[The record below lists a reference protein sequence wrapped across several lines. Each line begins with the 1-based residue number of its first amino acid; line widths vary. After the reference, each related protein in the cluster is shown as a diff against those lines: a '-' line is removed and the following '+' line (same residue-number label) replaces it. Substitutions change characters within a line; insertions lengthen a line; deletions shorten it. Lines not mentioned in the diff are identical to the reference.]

1 MLNKILS
8 FLKISLLGFLTGFP
22 FLAVAQS
29 NDVNR
34 GLNSI
39 KLLFPIGGIGG
50 AQTLTG
56 PSGLIYRV
64 ISLMLFIAG
73 ALAVFFVIIGG
84 YQYITA
90 AGNEEQ
96 SEKGKK
102 TLINAVIGIIVIV
115 LSFVIINVVVNTV
128 SGSGSTFG
136 F

>member
-1 MLNKILS
+1 MFRK
-8 FLKISLLGFLTGFP
+8 SLLIIKLSIVGFLTGSP
-22 FLAVAQS
+22 VLALAQG
-29 NDVNR
+29 DVNR

-39 KLLFPIGGIGG
+39 RLLFPVGGLSG

-64 ISLMLFIAG
+64 ISLLLFIAG
-73 ALAVFFVIIGG
+73 ALAVFFVILGG

-96 SEKGKK
+96 SEKGKT
-102 TLINAVIGIIVIV
+102 TLINAVIGVVVIIM
-115 LSFVIINVVVNTV
+115 SYVIINVVVNTV

>member
-1 MLNKILS
+1 MFRK
-8 FLKISLLGFLTGFP
+8 SLLILKLSIVGFLTGLP
-22 FLAVAQS
+22 FLALAQG
-29 NDVNR
+29 DVNR

-39 KLLFPIGGIGG
+39 RLLFPVGGLSG

-64 ISLMLFIAG
+64 ISLLLFIAG
-73 ALAVFFVIIGG
+73 ALAVFFVILGG

-96 SEKGKK
+96 SEKGKT
-102 TLINAVIGIIVIV
+102 TLINAVIGVVVIIM
-115 LSFVIINVVVNTV
+115 SYVIINVVVNTV

>member
-1 MLNKILS
+1 MLKKIFF
-8 FLKISLLGFLTGFP
+8 FLKLSILGLLTGFP
-22 FLAVAQS
+22 FLALAQG
-29 NDVNR
+29 DVNR

-39 KLLFPIGGIGG
+39 RLLFPVGGLSG

-64 ISLMLFIAG
+64 ISLLLFIAG
-73 ALAVFFVIIGG
+73 ALAVFFVILGG

-96 SEKGKK
+96 SEKGKT
-102 TLINAVIGIIVIV
+102 TLINAVIGVVVIIM
-115 LSFVIINVVVNTV
+115 SYVIINVVVNTV

>member
-1 MLNKILS
+1 MFNRVLTFIKLS
-8 FLKISLLGFLTGFP
+8 ILGFLTGFP
-22 FLAVAQS
+22 LLALAQS

-50 AQTLTG
+50 ANTLTG

-84 YQYITA
+84 YQYITSG
-90 AGNEEQ
+90 GNEEQ

-102 TLINAVIGIIVIV
+102 TLINAIIGIVVIV
-115 LSFVIINVVVNTV
+115 LSYVIINVVVNTV